1 MSNLINIQGAPELP
15 KEAYFDT
22 QKPDDSVTNPD
33 IFNSVSADRITN
45 NISNVCAKTEWVKI
59 NGIDSQPLNS
69 DKSDSIYKN
78 TMNGKSINSNMNIS
92 TAIPQIC
99 KDQIQYLTCQL
110 AEARTR
116 IYDSSTFDKN
126 AGNMTISQ
134 VFKTFSNLKPY
145 LIVVFFVTMYLFI
158 NGVFGSLDVVGNV
171 FSVIEKNSSSTI
183 MYWVGLLIGLAIPII
198 ILCVLYSK
206 IVCGNL
212 KNIEKYNITE
222 NPNGIKQTISG
233 TLKRL
238 DVSMIVLLIFFVY
251 SFTAFLFTVKRE
263 SLGNT
268 LYTAIVGAIM
278 LILAIFFY
286 LMYAF
291 IPFFSTA
298 GTEKVDK
305 ENKRKLELF
314 IDQQEDVSNIST
326 NQHQDRKIKKTFMI
340 TFIIIFV
347 LAFIFFVIANYD
359 IVSLGVPEII
369 KDFAMGLFGSSAI
382 LVIPIIWVINF
393 ILAIQY
399 FYIYPIIILVFRFI
413 RYAMMA
419 SLYIFT
425 NLERFASLK
434 DNFSD
439 ELNYQLDNFTNY
451 SPTWGLIGIDVL
463 KTILNIMGYENIFSK
478 EVTDNN
484 NENKD
489 ISQNKYISSVL
500 MRFFVSENRNKYG
513 MILSAIII
521 IITIIVGCIILF
533 GIAKIN
539 PKKK

>member
-22 QKPDDSVTNPD
+22 QKPNDKSEKNDDD
-33 IFNSVSADRITN
+33 IFKSVSANRITD
-45 NISNVCAKTEWVKI
+45 NISKVCAKTDWAKI

-69 DKSDSIYKN
+69 ETLYKN
-78 TMNGKSINSNMNIS
+78 TMNGKSINNNMNVS

-116 IYDSSTFDKN
+116 IYDSSTFDLN
-126 AGNMTISQ
+126 AEHMSISK

-145 LIVVFFVTMYLFI
+145 LIVVFFVTIYLFI

-238 DVSMIVLLIFFVY
+238 DISMIVLLIFFIY

-268 LYTAIVGAIM
+268 LYTAIVGVIM

-314 IDQQEDVSNIST
+314 IDQQDDVSSIST

-425 NLERFASLK
+425 NLERFSSLK

-513 MILSAIII
+513 MIISAIII
-521 IITIIVGCIILF
+521 IITIVVGCIILF
-533 GIAKIN
+533 GVAKIN